1 MVYKKDYRLSSRRK
15 DHAMKKLAP
24 TAILV
29 YLSFPLHA
37 FAQTEGGG
45 ASMAF
50 SDRLAVAGRFFGG
63 FLLVMG
69 IIFILLLST
78 PRLAAWVDKQR
89 KKRNKHDI

>member
-1 MVYKKDYRLSSRRK
+1 
-15 DHAMKKLAP
+15 MKKLAA

-29 YLSFPLHA
+29 YFAFPLLA

-45 ASMAF
+45 GSIAL
-50 SDRLAVAGRFFGG
+50 SDRLAIAGRFFGG

-89 KKRNKHDI
+89 EKRNKHDK